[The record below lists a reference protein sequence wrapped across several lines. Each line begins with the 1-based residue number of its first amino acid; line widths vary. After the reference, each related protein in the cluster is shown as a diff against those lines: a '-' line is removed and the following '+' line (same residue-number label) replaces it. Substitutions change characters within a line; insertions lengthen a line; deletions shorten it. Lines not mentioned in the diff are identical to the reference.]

1 MQIRLRELRERLD
14 LTLRDIHNETGVAIN
29 TLHLYEKGGTPSI
42 NQIEKIAKT
51 YHVSPAW
58 LIGWI
63 DDKDREVAE
72 KVVYVEKNVG
82 RLPPYW
88 NNNNNGQLIKW
99 RESVRLVKM
108 R

>member
-1 MQIRLRELRERLD
+1 MQIRLKELRDRLG
-14 LTLRDIHNETGVAIN
+14 LSLRDIQNKTGISIN
-29 TLHLYEKGGTPSI
+29 TLHLYEKGSTPSV
-42 NQIEKIAKT
+42 NQIEKLAKT
-51 YHVSPAW
+51 YNVHPAW

-63 DDKDREVAE
+63 EDSELGE

-99 RESVRLVKM
+99 RESRTHIL
-108 R
+108 RE